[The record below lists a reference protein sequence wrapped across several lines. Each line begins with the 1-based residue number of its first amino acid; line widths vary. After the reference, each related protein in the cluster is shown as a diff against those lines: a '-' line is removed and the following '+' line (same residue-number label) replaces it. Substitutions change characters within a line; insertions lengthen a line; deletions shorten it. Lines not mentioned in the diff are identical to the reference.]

1 MTKYFTHSYNGS
13 CLLLLRGSAGL
24 CLGQGYSTFSSPQ
37 ELDVG
42 SPLSLAYHDHLS
54 TGSNYYVGL
63 LQKLEVQYGIT
74 VAELDGSQLEG
85 MGAQQ
90 QGR

>member
-1 MTKYFTHSYNGS
+1 MLTTF
-13 CLLLLRGSAGL
+13 
-24 CLGQGYSTFSSPQ
+24 QGFPSSSQVSLWDRVTPLVYPPQ

-42 SPLSLAYHDHLS
+42 SPLSLAYHAHLS

-74 VAELDGSQLEG
+74 VADLDGSQLEG
-85 MGAQQ
+85 MRAQK